1 MSPEQRLCRISSHLS
16 GQRFTLWLAKSAYI
30 KMKKTLVLATLLCC
44 TAFLTAQKQI
54 TLDDCFLFY
63 KFYPSSGAS
72 YQYMKD
78 GLHYVDLNEGKLH
91 LHSVLNEKF
100 DSVLTLKLPP
110 AAAEFDQ
117 FEFSEDE
124 TLLLLRTASEP
135 VYRHSFLANY
145 FVYNLQ
151 SGETTPVHESGKQQY
166 VTLSPEGT
174 QVAFVADNNL
184 FIKDLKSKKTVQITR
199 DGAKNKIINGLPD
212 WVYEEEFSP
221 VDGDGMVATKWSP
234 DGSMLAFI
242 RFDETKVP
250 EFPLTWYEGANYPRR
265 STFKYPKVGAQNSV
279 VSVHLYDADAGAM
292 KGELMGLETDDYV
305 PRINW
310 TPDNKLIMSRLNRLQ
325 DTVELLQAVPE
336 RLISDPEE
344 PQKWIP
350 TRLLL
355 RETDA
360 AYVELES
367 ENKLILLQ
375 QGGFLWTSERSGFQ
389 HIHLFKG
396 TPGETGTDL
405 TPGNIDVTAFYG
417 VDEKNGTF
425 YYQTA
430 SPTPLDRQV
439 WEGSLKGAAPRLMTP
454 GAGTNEVV
462 FSPTFEYYTHTWQDA
477 NTPPVVTLR
486 KRSGETLRTLINNS
500 RVVNLRREYGFVD
513 KKFFQIKIS
522 DSIVL
527 NASIMQ
533 PARMDSTRKYP
544 VLFDNYGGPGS
555 QTVQNS
561 YDGYVGSWHQMLVQ
575 KGYVIVSIDNRGTG
589 GRGRDF
595 KKCTQLQ
602 LGKYETEDQIA
613 AARYF
618 RAQPWVDAGRIG
630 IWGWS
635 FGGYLS
641 TSCILKGNDV
651 FKMAMAVAPVTN
663 WKWYDSAYTERYMH
677 TMKDNAA
684 GYDEN
689 SPVNFASLLRG
700 DNYLI
705 CHGTADDNVHW
716 QQTTEMINALVKAG
730 KQFDTYYYPNRNHG
744 IYGDNATRHLFTKLT
759 DFVLE
764 KL

>member
-1 MSPEQRLCRISSHLS
+1 MLE
-16 GQRFTLWLAKSAYI
+16 
-30 KMKKTLVLATLLCC
+30 
-44 TAFLTAQKQI
+44 
-54 TLDDCFLFY
+54 
-63 KFYPSSGAS
+63 
-72 YQYMKD
+72 
-78 GLHYVDLNEGKLH
+78 
-91 LHSVLNEKF
+91 
-100 DSVLTLKLPP
+100 
-110 AAAEFDQ
+110 
-117 FEFSEDE
+117 SE
-124 TLLLLRTASEP
+124 
-135 VYRHSFLANY
+135 
-145 FVYNLQ
+145 
-151 SGETTPVHESGKQQY
+151 KQQFAA
-166 VTLSPEGT
+166 LSPDASK
-174 QVAFVADNNL
+174 VAFVAGNNL
-184 FIKDLKSKKTVQITR
+184 YIKDLKTGQTTQITR

-242 RFDETKVP
+242 RFDETNVP
-250 EFPLTWYEGANYPRR
+250 EFPLTWYEGGSYPRR
-265 STFKYPKVGAQNSV
+265 STFKYPKVGSPNSL
-279 VSVHLYDADAGAM
+279 VSVHLYDAEAASM
-292 KGELMGLETDDYV
+292 TGEVMGLETDDYV

-310 TPDNKLIMSRLNRLQ
+310 TTDNQLVMSRLNRRQ
-325 DTVELLQAVPE
+325 DTLELLVAVPA
-336 RLISDPEE
+336 RTINDQEE
-344 PQKWIP
+344 NKKWIP
-350 TRLLL
+350 SRLLL

-367 ENKLILLQ
+367 ENKLTFLQ

-389 HIHLFKG
+389 HIHQFSPA
-396 TPGETGTDL
+396 PGVVGRDA
-405 TPGNIDVTAFYG
+405 TPGNFDVTAFYG
-417 VDEKNGTF
+417 VDHKNNKF

-430 SPTPLDRQV
+430 TPTPLDRQV
-439 WEGSLKGAAPRLMTP
+439 WEGDLKGGAPRLLTP
-454 GAGTNEVV
+454 GGGTNDAV
-462 FSPTFEYYTHTWQDA
+462 FSPTFEYFTHSWQDA
-477 NTPPVVTLR
+477 NTPPFVTLR
-486 KRSGETLRTLINNS
+486 KRSGEVLRTLVDND
-500 RVVNLRREYGFVD
+500 RVIQLRREYGFVD
-513 KKFFQIKIS
+513 KKFFQIKLN
-522 DSIVL
+522 DSIAL
-527 NASIMQ
+527 NAWILQ

-555 QTVQNS
+555 QTVQNL

-575 KGYVIVSIDNRGTG
+575 KGYVIVSVDNRGTG

-602 LGKYETEDQIA
+602 LGKLETQDQIA

-635 FGGYLS
+635 YGGYLS

-677 TMKDNAA
+677 TTKDNAA
-684 GYDEN
+684 GYEEN
-689 SPVNFASLLRG
+689 SPVNFASMLRG

-716 QQTTEMINALVKAG
+716 QQTTEMINALVKAN
-730 KQFDTYYYPNRNHG
+730 KQFETYYYPNRNHG